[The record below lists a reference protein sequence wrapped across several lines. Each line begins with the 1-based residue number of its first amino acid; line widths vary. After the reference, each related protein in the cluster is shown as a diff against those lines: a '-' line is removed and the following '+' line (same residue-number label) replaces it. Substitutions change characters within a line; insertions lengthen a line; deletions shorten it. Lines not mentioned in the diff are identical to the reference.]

1 MLKFSFSLII
11 LACIFSCGKKEKST
25 NVEQLLPEQI
35 ESEKEEFLKK
45 QELLCEP
52 GTFCPDYVAKIVV
65 FDRGQVRYCTG
76 TLVSKNKLLTSAS
89 CIPSYLRSTEADCS
103 KDVFFFFGK
112 GNRPPE
118 RLGCKSILQISALDG
133 NLAEYWRD
141 DVAILE
147 LSKNLNW
154 REFKDVTRRGL
165 DDSDKIR
172 FFAVEQSNDFT
183 GIIRKEECE
192 VVLGSYLYPLSSEK
206 SSPNILAAGCSKK
219 TGYRGAAILDTFP
232 RIRGVLSDDSSLRA
246 SLENSSLLIKPLK
259 QFIHISNFACAPF
272 LDETVSLN
280 EQECAKELNYSS
292 IAKLRDHL
300 LSDEERY
307 GPLVDRL
314 EAVADSASKYY
325 RISAI
330 LSNVGDRQVLS
341 YRPECFKN
349 VNSWLN
355 AVKADGEVNESPLFL
370 AHTLRKGVDSNGR
383 AVTQELE
390 EKKEKYSMTFSGKR
404 LFKEKLSDIFLSAGE
419 LPSRR
424 ISGIK
429 ACPSAIE

>member
-1 MLKFSFSLII
+1 MLKFLCPLFMFV
-11 LACIFSCGKKEKST
+11 CIFSCGKKEKST
-25 NVEQLLPEQI
+25 TVEQLPPEQI
-35 ESEKEEFLKK
+35 ETEKEELLKK

-52 GTFCPDYVAKIVV
+52 GTYCPDYVAKIVV

-76 TLVSKNKLLTSAS
+76 TLVGKNKLLTSAS
-89 CIPSYLRSTEADCS
+89 CLPSYLRSTEADCS
-103 KDVFFFFGK
+103 NDVYFFFGK

-118 RLGCKSILQISALDG
+118 RMGCKSILQVSALDG

-147 LSKNLNW
+147 LEKNLNW
-154 REFKDVTRRGL
+154 REFKDVSRRGL

-172 FFAVEQSNDFT
+172 FFAVEQSNEFT
-183 GIIRKEECE
+183 GVIRKEECE

-219 TGYRGAAILDTFP
+219 TGYRGAAILDNFP

-259 QFIHISNFACAPF
+259 AFVHISNFACAPF
-272 LDETVSLN
+272 LDETSALN
-280 EQECAKELNYSS
+280 EQECAKELNYSN

-300 LSDEERY
+300 LSDQERY
-307 GPLVDRL
+307 GVLVDNL
-314 EAVADSASKYY
+314 EATANSASKYY

-330 LSNVGDRQVLS
+330 LNTVNDRQVVS
-341 YRPECFKN
+341 FKPDCFKN
-349 VNSWLN
+349 VNSWIN
-355 AVKADGEVNESPLFL
+355 GVKADGEVNETPQFP
-370 AHTLRKGVDSNGR
+370 AHTLRKGVDSYGR
-383 AVTQELE
+383 AVTQEVE

-404 LFKEKLSDIFLSAGE
+404 LFKEKLSDIFLSAGN

-429 ACPSAIE
+429 ACPAAIE